1 MSRCFPPPSLQ
12 LTLHIFFFS
21 MFPLKPHTEEREEE
35 RERERERGKM
45 AHENVSRQNC
55 M

>member
-1 MSRCFPPPSLQ
+1 
-12 LTLHIFFFS
+12 